1 MQHTTQE
8 SPQQKTPQYDLKI
21 IGGTLVDGTGAPR
34 VKGDLGIKDGRIVA
48 VGAAP
53 GDAARTLDASGCL
66 VTPGFVD
73 LHTHY
78 DGQIS
83 WDPDLMPSSI
93 HGVTTVVLGSCGVG
107 FAPVHADDRQKLI
120 ELMEGVEDIPG
131 SALAE
136 GLTWEWETF
145 PEYMD
150 ALDAKPHT
158 IDYCLQVTHDALRVY
173 VMRDRAVFDEPA
185 TPDDIAQMQ
194 ALLRESLKLGAAGF
208 STGRSDNHRSATGQ
222 HTPAAQANMDEL
234 VGLAKVVGEVGTGVV
249 QAVSDFD
256 MLDGDEHFGRE
267 FDLLEGMAKA
277 ANRPMSISL
286 MQRDQSPN
294 QWRWIMERA
303 DALAAEGHPIHFQ
316 VGARA
321 IGILLGLKT
330 TFQPFMGFPS
340 YKTISHLPVTEQVQR
355 MRDPAFKAQLL
366 TEKSERVGGD
376 GTPIP
381 PLADMLLAQVEM
393 IGMRMFLLGERP
405 DYEQSLMQSIGAQA
419 KARGESVLGALYD
432 ALIADDG
439 GDALIY
445 FPLYNYTEGN
455 LDNVRTMLTH
465 PRALPGLSD
474 GGAHV
479 GTICDASF
487 PTFMLTHW
495 ARDRAAQGKAGLE
508 LERVIQMQTQDTAR
522 FIGLHDRGTLAVGQK
537 ADVNIIDFENLSLRP
552 PTLVADLPAGGR
564 RLLQFADGYKATI
577 VSGKVIAQDGALT
590 GERPGRLVRIGQS

>member
-1 MQHTTQE
+1 MSNAHF
-8 SPQQKTPQYDLKI
+8 DLKI
-21 IGGTLVDGTGAPR
+21 TGGTLIDGTGKAGF
-34 VKGDLGIKDGRIVA
+34 KGDIGIKDGVIVA
-48 VGAAP
+48 VG
-53 GDAARTLDASGCL
+53 DASGDATQTIDAAGAI

-83 WDPDLMPSSI
+83 WDADLMPSSI

-136 GLTWEWETF
+136 GLTWDWETF
-145 PEYMD
+145 PEYME

-173 VMRDRAVFDEPA
+173 VMRDRAVFDEAA
-185 TPDDIAQMQ
+185 TDDDITKMRE
-194 ALLRESLKLGAAGF
+194 LLKESVELGAAGF
-208 STGRSDNHRSATGQ
+208 STGRSDNHRSAKGE
-222 HTPAAQANMDEL
+222 HTPAAQAHVKEL
-234 VGLAKVVGEVGTGVV
+234 VGLVSAMGELDRGVV

-256 MLDGDEHFGRE
+256 MLDGDEHFDRE
-267 FDLLEGMAKA
+267 FALIEEMARA
-277 ANRPMSISL
+277 AGRPMSISL
-286 MQRDQSPN
+286 MQRDQSPM

-303 DALAAEGHPIHFQ
+303 DKLADEGYPVHFQ
-316 VGARA
+316 CGARA

-340 YKTISHLPVTEQVQR
+340 FKAISHLPVTEQVER
-355 MRDPAFKAQLL
+355 MRDPALKAQIL

-381 PLADMLLAQVEM
+381 PLADMLLAQIEM
-393 IGMRMFLLGERP
+393 IGMRMFTLGDDP
-405 DYEQSLMQSIGAQA
+405 DYEPNMTESIGAQA
-419 KARGESVLGALYD
+419 RGRGEGVLSALYD
-432 ALIADDG
+432 ALIARDDG
-439 GDALIY
+439 EALIY

-495 ARDRAAQGKAGLE
+495 ARDRAARGKQGLP
-508 LERVIQMQTQDTAR
+508 LERVVQMQTQDTAR
-522 FIGLHDRGTLAVGQK
+522 FIGLTDRGTLEVGQK
-537 ADVNIIDFENLSLRP
+537 ADVNVIDFDNLKLRP
-552 PTLVADLPAGGR
+552 PTLVSDLPAGGR
-564 RLLQFADGYKATI
+564 RLLQFADGYRATI
-577 VSGKVIAQDGALT
+577 VSGEIIAQDGELT
-590 GERPGRLVRIGQS
+590 GKYPGRLVRVGQSEQPAGASAS

>member
-1 MQHTTQE
+1 MATASTFD
-8 SPQQKTPQYDLKI
+8 YDLKI
-21 IGGTLVDGTGAPR
+21 SGGTLVDGTGTPGYA
-34 VKGDLGIKDGRIVA
+34 GDLGIKDGVIIA
-48 VGAAP
+48 VGDAP
-53 GDAARTLDASGCL
+53 GTATRTIDAQGAI

-83 WDPDLMPSSI
+83 WDADLMPSSV

-107 FAPVHADDRQKLI
+107 FAPVHAEDHQKLI

-136 GLTWEWETF
+136 GLTWDWETF

-185 TPDDIAQMQ
+185 TDDDIAQMR
-194 ALLRESLKLGAAGF
+194 ALLKESIELGAAGF

-222 HTPAAQANMDEL
+222 HTPAAQAHAKEL
-234 VGLAKVVGEVGTGVV
+234 VGLVSAMGEVGRGVV

-256 MLDGDEHFGRE
+256 MLDGDEHFDRE
-267 FDLLEGMAKA
+267 FALIEAMARA
-277 ANRPMSISL
+277 AKRPMSISL
-286 MQRDQSPN
+286 MQRDQSPM
-294 QWRWIMERA
+294 QWRWIMERS
-303 DALAAEGHPIHFQ
+303 DKLAAEGHPIHFQ
-316 VGARA
+316 CGARA

-340 YKTISHLPVTEQVQR
+340 FKAISHLPVTEQVER
-355 MRDPAFKAQLL
+355 MRDPALKAQML
-366 TEKSERVGGD
+366 TEKSDRVGGD

-381 PLADMLLAQVEM
+381 PLADMLLAQIEM
-393 IGMRMFLLGERP
+393 IGMRMFTLGDDP
-405 DYEQSLMQSIGAQA
+405 DYEPNMSESIGAQA
-419 KARGESVLGALYD
+419 RGRGEGVLSAVYD
-432 ALIADDG
+432 ALIARDDG
-439 GDALIY
+439 EALIY

-495 ARDRAAQGKAGLE
+495 ARDRAARGKNGLA

-522 FIGLHDRGTLAVGQK
+522 FIGLTDRGTLELGKK
-537 ADVNIIDFENLSLRP
+537 ADVNVIDFDNLKLQP
-552 PTLVADLPAGGR
+552 PTLVTDLPAGGR
-564 RLLQFADGYKATI
+564 RLLQFADGYRATI
-577 VSGKVIAQDGALT
+577 VSGEVIVEDGTLT
-590 GERPGRLVRIGQS
+590 GSYPGRLVRVPEQADA

>member
-1 MQHTTQE
+1 MATAPTLD
-8 SPQQKTPQYDLKI
+8 YDLKI
-21 IGGTLVDGTGAPR
+21 SGGTIVDGTGAPGYS
-34 VKGDLGIKDGRIVA
+34 GDLGIKGGVIIA
-48 VGAAP
+48 VGDAP
-53 GDAARTLDASGCL
+53 GTAARTIDAQGAI

-83 WDPDLMPSSI
+83 WDADLMPSSV

-107 FAPVHADDRQKLI
+107 FAPVHVEDHQKLI

-136 GLTWEWETF
+136 GLTWDWETF

-158 IDYCLQVTHDALRVY
+158 IDYCVQVTHDALRVY

-185 TPDDIAQMQ
+185 TDDDIAKMR
-194 ALLRESLKLGAAGF
+194 ALLKESIELGAAGF

-222 HTPAAQANMDEL
+222 HTPAAQAHAKEL
-234 VGLAKVVGEVGTGVV
+234 VGLVSAMGEVGRGVV

-256 MLDGDEHFGRE
+256 MLDGDEHFDRE
-267 FDLLEGMAKA
+267 FSLIEDMARA
-277 ANRPMSISL
+277 AKRPMSISL
-286 MQRDQSPN
+286 MQRDQSPM
-294 QWRWIMERA
+294 QWRWIMERS
-303 DALAAEGHPIHFQ
+303 DKLAAEGHPIHFQ
-316 VGARA
+316 CGARA

-340 YKTISHLPVTEQVQR
+340 FKAISHLPVTAQVER
-355 MRDPAFKAQLL
+355 MRDPALKAQML
-366 TEKSERVGGD
+366 TEKSDRVGGD

-381 PLADMLLAQVEM
+381 PLADMLLAQIEM
-393 IGMRMFLLGERP
+393 IGMRMFTLGDDP
-405 DYEQSLMQSIGAQA
+405 DYEPDMSQSIGAQA
-419 KARGESVLGALYD
+419 RGRGEGVLSAVYD
-432 ALIADDG
+432 ALIARDDG
-439 GDALIY
+439 EALIY

-495 ARDRAAQGKAGLE
+495 ARDRAARGKNGLA

-522 FIGLHDRGTLAVGQK
+522 FIGLTDRGTLELGQK
-537 ADVNIIDFENLSLRP
+537 ADVNVIDFDNLKLQP
-552 PTLVADLPAGGR
+552 PTLVTDLPAGGR
-564 RLLQFADGYKATI
+564 RLLQFADGYRATI
-577 VSGKVIAQDGALT
+577 VSGEVIVEDGTLT
-590 GERPGRLVRIGQS
+590 GKYPGRLVRVPDQVSAS